1 MSNILYYYYLSLRS
15 QLRVVMSVA
24 MYRIKTMFGSTL
36 HPVVCRLIRVLFELF
51 VFVCV
56 QWCPSPL
63 DYMSYMAGVLYETET
78 AYPSRAPGS
87 SPGFGGFRVVHH
99 RVLVGSVL
107 FIPIVFCVVFFVLFC
122 LTSSCVLCAQCCQC
136 LQIFYS

>member
-1 MSNILYYYYLSLRS
+1 
-15 QLRVVMSVA
+15 
-24 MYRIKTMFGSTL
+24 
-36 HPVVCRLIRVLFELF
+36 
-51 VFVCV
+51 
-56 QWCPSPL
+56 
-63 DYMSYMAGVLYETET
+63 MSYMAGVLYETET

-107 FIPIVFCVVFFVLFC
+107 FIPIVFCVVFVLFC

-136 LQIFYS
+136 L